1 MFDTRLRRL
10 IDPALDRAGI
20 WLSRRG
26 IMADQLTWV
35 GLACGLGAG
44 LAIALQAYLPAL
56 VLILA
61 NRLLDGLDG
70 AVARASRPTDAGG
83 FLDITA
89 DFLFYGIVPFAFA
102 MADPAS
108 NGLAAAALLASFY
121 VNGSAFLA
129 FAVLTAKDS
138 SLGAAG
144 QKSFHYLWG
153 LAEGAETIAIFA
165 AMVLFPHLFAYFA
178 WGFAVICMASGLAR
192 IWSGY
197 AAARAQSSSG
207 GKT

>member
-1 MFDTRLRRL
+1 MFDVRLRRL
-10 IDPALDRAGI
+10 IDPVLDRAGSA
-20 WLSRRG
+20 LAARG
-26 IMADQLTWV
+26 VRADHLTMAGLAV
-35 GLACGLGAG
+35 GLAAG
-44 LAIALQAYLPAL
+44 LAIALQAPHLAL

-70 AVARASRPTDAGG
+70 AVARASHPTDAGG

-102 MADPAS
+102 VADPAA
-108 NGLAAAALLASFY
+108 NGLPAAALLASFY

-129 FAVLTAKDS
+129 FAVLTANRPG
-138 SLGAAG
+138 LGAAG

-153 LAEGAETIAIFA
+153 LAEGAETIAFFVL
-165 AMVLFPHLFAYFA
+165 MVLFPSAFALLA
-178 WGFAVICMASGLAR
+178 WIFAVICLASGLAR
-192 IWSGY
+192 IVSGY
-197 AAARAQSSSG
+197 RAARAQSSSG